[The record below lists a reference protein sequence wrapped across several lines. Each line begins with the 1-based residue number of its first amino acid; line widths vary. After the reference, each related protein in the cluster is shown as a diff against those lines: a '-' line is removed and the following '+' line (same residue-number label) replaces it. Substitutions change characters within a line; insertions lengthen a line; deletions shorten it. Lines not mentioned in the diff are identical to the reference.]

1 MQTPEQ
7 LASRLKGGVFISS
20 MMGVTNGEY
29 VARHGEGACMVQ
41 IGALVADAIDRS
53 HDPDYLLPLDQAD
66 MVPILAKEVAPVRQ
80 ALGDTPIALNA
91 APGDLESA
99 IRMAK
104 AFHEAGGDIF
114 ELNCHG
120 GYGKLLERGLLRA
133 MVLPEN
139 RPTMIEWLKELCRL
153 AIPIVVKFNA
163 STEGV
168 DFVEALTQIRHIDG
182 LFGVHFNV
190 RSKGTKEPD
199 LAFVQ
204 QVRPHVA
211 GVLHCSGHVTDRAQF
226 DALARAGADCIGI
239 SQGLL
244 DDETIVQKIAGGE

>member
-1 MQTPEQ
+1 MQTAEQ
-7 LASRLKGGVFISS
+7 LAGRLKDGVFISS

-29 VARHGEGACMVQ
+29 VAKHGEGACMVQ
-41 IGALVADAIDRS
+41 VGALVADAIDRT
-53 HDPDYLLPLDQAD
+53 HDPDYLLPLEQED

-80 ALGDTPIALNA
+80 ALGDMPVALNA

-99 IRMAK
+99 IRMAN

-133 MVLPEN
+133 MVRPEY
-139 RPTMIEWLKELCRL
+139 RPTMIEWLEELCRL
-153 AIPIVVKFNA
+153 TIPIVVKFNI

-168 DFVEALTQIRHIDG
+168 DFVEALEQIRHIDD

-190 RSKGTKEPD
+190 RSKAEKEPD
-199 LAFVQ
+199 LAFIR

-211 GVLHCSGHVTDRAQF
+211 GVLHCSGYVTDRARL
-226 DALARAGADCIGI
+226 DAVIEAGADCIGI

-244 DDETIVQKIAGGE
+244 DDETIIRKIMGNE